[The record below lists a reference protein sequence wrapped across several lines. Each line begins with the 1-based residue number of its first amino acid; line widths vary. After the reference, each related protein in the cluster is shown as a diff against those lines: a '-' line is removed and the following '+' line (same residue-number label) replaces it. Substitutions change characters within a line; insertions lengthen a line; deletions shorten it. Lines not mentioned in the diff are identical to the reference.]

1 LRKLLNTPPL
11 GDPRLPDPSLQK
23 SAKSADYSSSAV
35 ALLAL
40 LLILLTAGCSR
51 AGEGEATPTP
61 TDPPT
66 AAATRTPRPTPTITP
81 EPTPPSPTVTVG
93 DQTLDESGV
102 LTMEQVT
109 LPAPGWLVIYN
120 VMDGEPDDV
129 IGQTPLAAGIHEG
142 VEVTVDTRAAT
153 ETLFAGLHLDV
164 GAEGVFEFPGED
176 EPYPNE
182 PEAEFTV
189 ELALPQAVVEVVDQ
203 EVGQDGVIT
212 LPRVELLE
220 PGWVLIHAEEDGGI
234 GPIVGQLLL
243 EAGAYQGVTM
253 TIDWRKATPT
263 LFAVLHEDGGE
274 ERRLDPTTD
283 LPLLQ
288 NGRPV
293 VASFKAIYPPAVLVY
308 DQPIIDGA
316 VTVERVISNG
326 PGWIA
331 VWADQGG
338 QPSFIIGSAPLVDGL
353 NERVT
358 VELLDSAITPQ
369 LYTWLHSDT
378 APGDDFNYPGADP
391 VVRDGG
397 RMPRATPF
405 RTDQVAH
412 AIVRDQPLADDGSLS
427 VAAVVSAVDTWV
439 AIHADA
445 DGQPSDVLGQTLVPP
460 GINRD
465 VVVALN
471 PAPAAGRVHLVLYE
485 DLGVRESFE
494 VPGADPVL
502 ANDDDRPIRIPFT
515 VLPAAGG

>member
-1 LRKLLNTPPL
+1 M
-11 GDPRLPDPSLQK
+11 
-23 SAKSADYSSSAV
+23 
-35 ALLAL
+35 
-40 LLILLTAGCSR
+40 AGCSR
-51 AGEGEATPTP
+51 AGEGDATATPT
-61 TDPPT
+61 DAPT
-66 AAATRTPRPTPTITP
+66 AAVTRTPRPTPTITP

-93 DQTLDESGV
+93 NQTLDESGV

-120 VMDGEPDDV
+120 TVDGAPDDV
-129 IGQTPLAAGIHEG
+129 IGQTPLTAGVHEA

-189 ELALPQAVVEVVDQ
+189 ELALPQPVVEVVDQ
-203 EVGQDGVIT
+203 EVGQDGMIT

-220 PGWVLIHAEEDGGI
+220 PGWVLIHAEEDGQI
-234 GPIVGQLLL
+234 GPIVGQLFL
-243 EAGAYQGVTM
+243 EAGTYSSVTM

-263 LFAVLHEDGGE
+263 LYAVLHEDGGE
-274 ERRLDPTTD
+274 ERRLDPATD

-293 VASFKAIYPPAVLVY
+293 VASFKAIFPPDILVY

-316 VTVERVISNG
+316 VTIERVISNG

-331 VWADQGG
+331 VWADQEG

-358 VELLDSAITPQ
+358 VELLDSAITTQ
-369 LYTWLHSDT
+369 LYAWLHSDT
-378 APGDDFNYPGADP
+378 EPGDDFNYPGADP

-405 RTDQVAH
+405 RTDQVAQ
-412 AIVRDQPLADDGSLS
+412 AIVRDQPLADDNSLS
-427 VAAVVSAVDTWV
+427 VAVVVSAANTWV
-439 AIHADA
+439 AVHASA
-445 DGQPSDVLGQTLVPP
+445 DGQPGDVLGRTLVPP
-460 GINRD
+460 GISRD
-465 VVVALN
+465 VVVTLD
-471 PAPAAGRVHLVLYE
+471 PAPAAGPVYLVLYE
-485 DLGVRESFE
+485 DLGVPESFE
-494 VPGADPVL
+494 APGADPVL
-502 ANDDDRPIRIPFT
+502 ANDDNRPIRIPFT
-515 VLPAAGG
+515 VEPAAGE